1 MFLSTRNV
9 VVVCCSRFYI
19 YIGIISKFKI
29 TNLRLCRFEASS
41 FVAYLPV
48 TISQI
53 SRAVTCVLNS
63 LTLLREWTRYGAF
76 VKVMIVL

>member
-1 MFLSTRNV
+1 MSWSVVTVGFTFILEIFRNV
-9 VVVCCSRFYI
+9 
-19 YIGIISKFKI
+19 KI

-41 FVAYLPV
+41 FVVYLPV

-53 SRAVTCVLNS
+53 RREKTRVLNS
-63 LTLLREWTRYGAF
+63 LTLLREWTRCGPF